1 MLDINT
7 MKAVLLYILNKWNGT
22 QPCDVYH
29 IVKTVFYAQKY
40 HMAKYMCP
48 LYHDKI
54 IALPYGPAP
63 SAMYDSLKMAR
74 GEERVKGF
82 HQGDGLEAVSAPVS
96 FNNEIFSSIEKPDM
110 DYLSPSQLDCLDKA
124 LNEVGQMDFNEILN
138 TTHQEEW
145 RRAFNDPNS
154 KEMNPIA
161 IAREAGADDAALE
174 YLKNN
179 IELDKALA

>member
-1 MLDINT
+1 
-7 MKAVLLYILNKWNGT
+7 
-22 QPCDVYH
+22 
-29 IVKTVFYAQKY
+29 
-40 HMAKYMCP
+40 
-48 LYHDKI
+48 
-54 IALPYGPAP
+54 
-63 SAMYDSLKMAR
+63 
-74 GEERVKGF
+74 
-82 HQGDGLEAVSAPVS
+82 
-96 FNNEIFSSIEKPDM
+96 M